1 MDAAYLGGQPM
12 RDRLEAELAEAQ
24 AALRAHTAS
33 WEYAY
38 AMAGGCHGGGD
49 HPAHRATRARTADL
63 VRRCRDLEARLAE
76 FTL

>member
-1 MDAAYLGGQPM
+1 
-12 RDRLEAELAEAQ
+12 
-24 AALRAHTAS
+24 
-33 WEYAY
+33 
-38 AMAGGCHGGGD
+38 MAGGCHGGGE